1 MLTPTSKHIRRMTW
15 AITGLEIGAVL
26 FIVGLM
32 ALYLNPYWHFD
43 EGGFLDWRLHWW
55 NTAGELL
62 IAAGFLIE
70 ALALV
75 GLAAVLVSRI
85 VGRRSWPYLVTA
97 LLVVCTGVWI
107 SPTGFTR
114 NLDAHFEWNLAD
126 GFNVFRL
133 QVWDEAAGVWR
144 PLGSPAWQSTVG
156 IQIQPLLRGYFKLN
170 DWQKM
175 NGDIGIKVVRIIP
188 IAWPIDLGSGGE
200 TLEDPDE
207 TELMRAAAQEDL
219 KAVQQLL
226 SAPTRPNA
234 SAPGVN
240 ALSANALGVNSLDQ
254 SGQTALIL
262 ACRNPKANPEVVE
275 ALLAAGADANLR
287 SRTGYTALTWAQV
300 RNNAEVIRLLRRA
313 GGKP

>member
-1 MLTPTSKHIRRMTW
+1 
-15 AITGLEIGAVL
+15 VL

-32 ALYLNPYWHFD
+32 ALYLNPYWHFV

-55 NTAGELL
+55 NTAGEAL

-70 ALALV
+70 ALAVV
-75 GLAAVLVSRI
+75 GLAAALASRI
-85 VGRRSWPYLVTA
+85 AGRRAWPYLVA
-97 LLVVCTGVWI
+97 VLLVVCTLVWI
-107 SPTGFTR
+107 TPTGFTR

-133 QVWDEAAGVWR
+133 QVWDDAAGIWR
-144 PLGSPAWQSTVG
+144 PVGRQAWQSTVG
-156 IQIQPLLRGYFKLN
+156 IQIQPLLQGYFKLN

-207 TELMRAAAQEDL
+207 TDLMRAAAREDL
-219 KAVQQLL
+219 KAVQLLL
-226 SAPTRPNA
+226 SSAKSTAANA
-234 SAPGVN
+234 Q
-240 ALSANALGVNSLDQ
+240 SANAPGVNSLDQ

-262 ACRNPKANPEVVE
+262 ACRNPKANPEVVK
-275 ALLAAGADANLR
+275 ALLAAGADVNLR
-287 SRTGYTALTWAQV
+287 SRTGYTALTWAQF
-300 RNNAEVIRLLRRA
+300 RNNAEVIRLLRSA
-313 GGKP
+313 GGRP